1 MGNNKWLYVDIPLM
15 DYEEARALQLE
26 IVHARMNAT
35 IDRNVVLSLE
45 HPSVFTLGRRGERTH
60 LKVSES
66 FLTARGVPIVHV
78 ERGGDI
84 TYHGPGQLV
93 VYPIL
98 YLGKEGL
105 RVNEYVTGLEEV
117 MIRSAGD
124 FGIKSERD
132 PRNRGVWVGN
142 NKLGSIGI
150 AIRHGI
156 SFHGFAFNVNL
167 ALEPFTWID
176 PCGLQEIGMTSLER
190 ELSRKVSIDKVR
202 EVVRS
207 HMENVFR
214 VGLELI
220 NLGELRMLLKERQGF
235 RESKNED
242 VYDPFYRS

>member
-1 MGNNKWLYVDIPLM
+1 MFVESPLM

-26 IVHARMNAT
+26 IVHARKNAT

-45 HPSVFTLGRRGERTH
+45 HPSVFTLGRRGERDH

-66 FLTARGVPIVHV
+66 FLRAKGVPIVHV

-105 RVNEYVTGLEEV
+105 RVNEYVTRLEEV

-124 FGIKSERD
+124 FGLKSERD

-167 ALEPFTWID
+167 AMGPFTWIH

-190 ELSRKVSIDKVR
+190 ELSRKVS
-202 EVVRS
+202 
-207 HMENVFR
+207 MENVRDAVRTHMEAVFR
-214 VGLELI
+214 VELELI
-220 NLGELRMLLKERQGF
+220 SPEELRVFLKER
-235 RESKNED
+235 E
-242 VYDPFYRS
+242 